1 MVCHQLTGKQKRKSA
16 SSSKVKVVFEKI
28 ARIVTRHIAEEAPN
42 KLSEVNAF
50 RSDESGGNF
59 DAWPLLAVG
68 YVDLISVGE
77 NLRGSTMETRKKAPS
92 EILNEEEV
100 NTEESRSC
108 WASESWTFRRTVK
121 MSCKILLQAQ
131 ELKNRSRRNRCQV

>member
-1 MVCHQLTGKQKRKSA
+1 M
-16 SSSKVKVVFEKI
+16 
-28 ARIVTRHIAEEAPN
+28 
-42 KLSEVNAF
+42 SEVNAF
-50 RSDESGGNF
+50 RSDESGGNL
-59 DAWPLLAVG
+59 DVWPLLAVG

-77 NLRGSTMETRKKAPS
+77 NLQGSTMETRKKAPS

-108 WASESWTFRRTVK
+108 WASEGWTFRRTVK

>member
-50 RSDESGGNF
+50 RSDEGGGN
-59 DAWPLLAVG
+59 
-68 YVDLISVGE
+68 
-77 NLRGSTMETRKKAPS
+77 
-92 EILNEEEV
+92 LNV
-100 NTEESRSC
+100 
-108 WASESWTFRRTVK
+108 
-121 MSCKILLQAQ
+121 
-131 ELKNRSRRNRCQV
+131 

>member
-16 SSSKVKVVFEKI
+16 SSSKVKVVFEES
-28 ARIVTRHIAEEAPN
+28 RIVTRHIAEEAPN

-50 RSDESGGNF
+50 RSDESGGNL
-59 DAWPLLAVG
+59 DVWPLLAVG

-92 EILNEEEV
+92 EICMKRKSTL
-100 NTEESRSC
+100 R
-108 WASESWTFRRTVK
+108 
-121 MSCKILLQAQ
+121 
-131 ELKNRSRRNRCQV
+131 ELSMLGVGELDI

>member
-1 MVCHQLTGKQKRKSA
+1 M
-16 SSSKVKVVFEKI
+16 
-28 ARIVTRHIAEEAPN
+28 
-42 KLSEVNAF
+42 
-50 RSDESGGNF
+50 
-59 DAWPLLAVG
+59 
-68 YVDLISVGE
+68 DLISVGE
-77 NLRGSTMETRKKAPS
+77 NLRGSTMVTRKKAPS

-108 WASESWTFRRTVK
+108 WALESGTFRRTVK